1 MTLPHDSDAPIRWGI
16 LATGWIAKSFTEDLK
31 LLPGAIVAA
40 VGSRSQES
48 AERFAAT
55 HAIPRAHGSWA
66 ALADDPEVDVVYVA
80 TPHPAH
86 FAATKLCLE
95 AGKAVLCEK
104 PFTLDRESTAALVD
118 LARSRDLFLMEA
130 MWTRANPAIRR
141 VAELVADGAIGE
153 VTSVYADFGIQ
164 GPFDPTHRI
173 RSLELGGGALL
184 DLGVYPITLAH
195 LLLGVPDEIRSWA
208 KLNPEG
214 SDAHTG
220 MILGYESGALAL
232 LQCGIVGET
241 SQRASIIGTT
251 GRIEIPRLFFRPDR
265 FTLARG
271 DQAEEFE
278 VPYLGNGMNHEAAE
292 VMRCLRAGE
301 KESPLVPHQTSLE
314 VMGILDAVRAQIGVR
329 YPAGV

>member
-1 MTLPHDSDAPIRWGI
+1 MTLSHDADAPIRWGI
-16 LATGWIAKSFTEDLK
+16 LATGWIATSFTEDLK

-40 VGSRSQES
+40 VGSRTQEA

-55 HAIPRAHGSWA
+55 HAIPRAHGSWQ
-66 ALADDPEVDVVYVA
+66 ALAEDPDIDVVYVA

-86 FAATKLCLE
+86 YAATKLCLD

-104 PFTLDRESTAALVD
+104 PFTLDRPSAAALVD

-153 VTSVYADFGIQ
+153 VTSVYADFGLQ
-164 GPFDPTHRI
+164 GPFEPTHRL
-173 RSLELGGGALL
+173 RALELGGGALL

-195 LLLGVPDEIRSWA
+195 LLLGVPDEIRAWA

-214 SDAHTG
+214 SDARTG
-220 MILGYESGALAL
+220 VLFGYASGALAL
-232 LQCGIVGET
+232 LQCGIMGET
-241 SQRASIIGTT
+241 SQRASIIGTA

-265 FTLARG
+265 FTLYRG
-271 DQAEEFE
+271 GEAEEFE

-301 KESPLVPHQTSLE
+301 KESPLVPHRTSLE
-314 VMGILDAVRAQIGVR
+314 IMAILDDIRAQIGVV
-329 YPAGV
+329 YPATV

>member
-1 MTLPHDSDAPIRWGI
+1 MTLPHDSEAPIRWGI

-55 HAIPRAHGSWA
+55 HAIPRAHGSWE
-66 ALADDPEVDVVYVA
+66 ALAADPDIDVVYVA

-104 PFTLDRESTAALVD
+104 PFTLDRASTAALID

-141 VAELVADGAIGE
+141 VVELVAEGAIGE
-153 VTSVYADFGIQ
+153 VTSVYADFGVQ
-164 GPFDPTHRI
+164 GPFDPTHRM
-173 RSLELGGGALL
+173 RALELGGGALL

-220 MILGYESGALAL
+220 MIFGYESGALAL
-232 LQCGIVGET
+232 LQCGMVGET
-241 SQRASIIGTT
+241 SQRASIIGSA

-271 DQAEEFE
+271 DQSEEFP

-314 VMGILDAVRAQIGVR
+314 IMGILDDVRAQIGVV
-329 YPAGV
+329 YPAM